1 MQHPGHALQLDLHHS
16 ILPPTGRVRADDA
29 ALFAASVAIDGTPF
43 RVLSPADQVL
53 HACAHVFQDSDL
65 SEMLRDVSDIEAL
78 VREHG
83 PRAGFGEDLV
93 ARARLHGLGRALWY
107 GLDFAAD
114 LFGAPVPRELRE
126 ALAFA
131 APGGMVRLAM
141 RQLGERS
148 LLPESPDR
156 LPSATK
162 GIVQRLLFLRYLL
175 LRFPFRLLVRH
186 AAAKGARR
194 LTRTPANPD

>member
-1 MQHPGHALQLDLHHS
+1 
-16 ILPPTGRVRADDA
+16 VRADDA

-83 PRAGFGEDLV
+83 PPAGFGEDLV

-114 LFGAPVPRELRE
+114 LFGAPVRREVRE

-131 APGGMVRLAM
+131 APGGMARLAM

-148 LLPESPDR
+148 LLPGSPDR

-175 LRFPFRLLVRH
+175 LRFPFWLLVRH